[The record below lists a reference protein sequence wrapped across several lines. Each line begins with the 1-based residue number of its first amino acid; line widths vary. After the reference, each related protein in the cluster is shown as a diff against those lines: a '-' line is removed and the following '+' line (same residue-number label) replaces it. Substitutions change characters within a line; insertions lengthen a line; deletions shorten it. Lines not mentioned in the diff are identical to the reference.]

1 MHPRPFRPRLMKG
14 RNSDMRMVLAAEQN
28 ITALDLSLSN
38 EPFQFS
44 GQGLVA
50 NEFDFLLILCHHN
63 SLASNHLAKYFAAV
77 LFVSPFKGVNQ
88 HSLRHFCFKG
98 TRSGI
103 IDCSLP

>member
-44 GQGLVA
+44 GLGLVA
-50 NEFDFLLILCHHN
+50 NEFDFLLILCHHS
-63 SLASNHLAKYFAAV
+63 SLASNHLAKYFVAV
-77 LFVSPFKGVNQ
+77 LSVSPFKGVNR
-88 HSLRHFCFKG
+88 HSLRQFRF
-98 TRSGI
+98 R
-103 IDCSLP
+103 